1 MTENLGNAHADGR
14 DEISVADMKS
24 ADIENNGIAADDIA
38 ADDIADSDIASD
50 PFGEYVR
57 QTEPQRE
64 TACIFL
70 VYSHRIAG
78 GRRAD
83 GFRIS

>member
-1 MTENLGNAHADGR
+1 MTENLGNARADGR
-14 DEISVADMKS
+14 DEISDADMKS
-24 ADIENNGIAADDIA
+24 ADIENNGIA